1 MAHYVS
7 RLETRTSTTPPEW
20 LATCSQIGQ
29 VVNAW
34 AGRHDLVV
42 YAGSDAGYGH
52 TACFIK
58 TSAEIEINIP
68 VAFGEWAT
76 PAFVGDFTERETQ
89 FDWANA
95 TGVIYHEALHARY
108 SEWDLGALEAMG
120 EQVFSVFSV
129 LDEARI
135 ERLGVIAMPEN
146 QPLLRASAMNLAL
159 GELDEAGIDQLSDV
173 RQVAFVCALAMARVD
188 AGVLKLTDVRA
199 TYDKVI
205 EVIGQELF
213 DQLRSIWIEFQK
225 LRTSEVERGR
235 ELAEKWLALLN
246 EADPQEPEKPIVC
259 GYPSGEGGDPDDS
272 EGDPEKGK
280 GKGKGKFLKELKD
293 AMNEDADN
301 SATDVE
307 RGLQDQ
313 QGKEEQQ
320 KELKERGSKSER
332 KAKAKKEASK
342 VFSNSSGGGTGTSH
356 STLQEQRPPKGNE
369 RASAVRLAQMLD
381 KAKYRERSITEIKSV
396 LPQGRLKTRIAIQN
410 SAMKSKGIHSE
421 LPAWRHTKRKHTD
434 DPTLSIGVMVDI
446 SGSMSSAMESMAT
459 TAWVLSE
466 AGRRVQ
472 ARTAMVYFG
481 QDVFAT
487 LKVGQKLEQV
497 SVWSAPDGTEVFG
510 RAFDALDGHLN
521 LVYGEGVK
529 LLVIVSDGHYTGSE
543 TQKAKNA
550 IKMCADNGVAV
561 LWLAPKTG
569 WSGSMGGTIVGNN
582 GVVVDNLDV
591 NEIANV
597 IGKSATNALLKVAS
611 GM

>member
-1 MAHYVS
+1 MAHIVS

-34 AGRHDLVV
+34 AGRNDLVV
-42 YAGSDAGYGH
+42 YAGSDAGWGH

-58 TSAEIEINIP
+58 SSAEIEINIP

-76 PAFVGDFTERETQ
+76 PAFVGDFTDRETQ

-108 SEWDLGALEAMG
+108 SEWDIEALALMPDE
-120 EQVFSVFSV
+120 VFSVFQV

-135 ERLGVIAMPEN
+135 ERYGVITMPEN

-159 GELDEAGIDQLSDV
+159 GELDDESVAKLSNV
-173 RQVAFVCALAMARVD
+173 RQIAYVCALAMARVD
-188 AGVLKLTDVRA
+188 AGVLKLSDVRA

-213 DQLRSIWIEFQK
+213 DNLRSIWLEFQK
-225 LRTSEVERGR
+225 LPTSQVQRGR
-235 ELAEKWLALLN
+235 ELAEKWLELLN
-246 EADPQEPEKPIVC
+246 EADPQPVEPEGGC
-259 GYPSGEGGDPDDS
+259 EFPSGEG
-272 EGDPEKGK
+272 EGEPEKGK
-280 GKGKGKFLKELKD
+280 GKGRGVLKEIKD

-307 RGLQDQ
+307 QGLQDQ

-332 KAKAKKEASK
+332 QAKAKKEASK
-342 VFSNSSGGGTGTSH
+342 VFSTSTGTGTGTSS
-356 STLQEQRPPKGNE
+356 STLQEQRPPKGTE
-369 RASAVRLAQMLD
+369 RANAVRLAQMLD
-381 KAKYRERSITEIKSV
+381 KAKYRERSITEVKSV

-410 SAMKSKGIHSE
+410 SAMKSKGIRSE

-481 QDVFAT
+481 QDVFST
-487 LKVGQKLEQV
+487 LKVGQKLEKV
-497 SVWSAPDGTEVFG
+497 SVWTAPDGTEVFG
-510 RAFDALDGHLN
+510 RAFDALDGHLD

-529 LLVIVSDGHYTGSE
+529 LLVIVSDGHYTGTE
-543 TQKAKNA
+543 TQNAKNA

-561 LWLAPKTG
+561 LWLAP
-569 WSGSMGGTIVGNN
+569 SYSMGGSIVGQN

-591 NEIANV
+591 KEIANV

>member
-34 AGRHDLVV
+34 AGRSDLVV

-246 EADPQEPEKPIVC
+246 EADPEPIEPEGGCKFPN
-259 GYPSGEGGDPDDS
+259 PSGEG
-272 EGDPEKGK
+272 EGEGEPEK

-320 KELKERGSKSER
+320 KELKERGSKNER
-332 KAKAKKEASK
+332 QSKTKKEAGK

-543 TQKAKNA
+543 TQNAKNA

>member
-1 MAHYVS
+1 MAHIVS
-7 RLETRTSTTPPEW
+7 RLDTRTSTTPPEW

-34 AGRHDLVV
+34 AGRNDLVV
-42 YAGSDAGYGH
+42 YAGSDAGWGH

-58 TSAEIEINIP
+58 SSAEIEINIP
-68 VAFGEWAT
+68 VAFGEWTT
-76 PAFVGDFTERETQ
+76 PAFVGDFTQRETQ

-108 SEWDLGALEAMG
+108 SEWDIEALALMPDE
-120 EQVFSVFSV
+120 VFSVFQV

-135 ERLGVIAMPEN
+135 ERYGVITMPEN

-159 GELDEAGIDQLSDV
+159 GELDSEANEKLSDV
-173 RQVAFVCALAMARVD
+173 RQIAYVCALAMARVD
-188 AGVLKLTDVRA
+188 AGVLKLSDVRA

-213 DQLRSIWIEFQK
+213 DNLRSIWIEFQK

-246 EADPQEPEKPIVC
+246 EADPQPEGGCKF
-259 GYPSGEGGDPDDS
+259 PSGEG
-272 EGDPEKGK
+272 EGEGEPEKGK
-280 GKGKGKFLKELKD
+280 GKGKGRILKEIKD

-301 SATDVE
+301 SGTDVQKSIDE
-307 RGLQDQ
+307 Q
-313 QGKEEQQ
+313 QNKEEQQ

-332 KAKAKKEASK
+332 QAKAKKEAGK

-356 STLQEQRPPKGNE
+356 STLQEQRSPKGNE
-369 RASAVRLAQMLD
+369 RASAVRLSQMLD
-381 KAKYRERSITEIKSV
+381 KAKYRERSITEVKSV

-481 QDVFAT
+481 QDVFST

-497 SVWSAPDGTEVFG
+497 SVWTAPDGTEVFG

-521 LVYGEGVK
+521 LIYGEGVK
-529 LLVIVSDGHYTGSE
+529 LLVVVSDGHYTGSE
-543 TQKAKNA
+543 TQNAKDA

-561 LWLAPKTG
+561 LWLAPNTG
-569 WSGSMGGTIVGNN
+569 SGSMGGTIVGKN

-591 NEIANV
+591 KEIANV

>member
-7 RLETRTSTTPPEW
+7 RLDTRTSTTPPEW

-29 VVNAW
+29 VVNTW
-34 AGRHDLVV
+34 AGRSDLVV

-58 TSAEIEINIP
+58 TSAEIEINLPI
-68 VAFGEWAT
+68 AFGEWAT
-76 PAFVGDFTERETQ
+76 PAFVGDFTERATQ

-108 SEWDLGALEAMG
+108 SEWNIEVLEAMG

-135 ERLGVIAMPEN
+135 ERYGVLSMPEN

-159 GELDEAGIDQLSDV
+159 GDLNEDAIAKMSEV
-173 RQVAFVCALAMARVD
+173 RQVAFVCALALARVD
-188 AGVLKLTDVRA
+188 AGVLKLADVRA

-213 DQLRSIWIEFQK
+213 DNLRSIWLEFQK
-225 LRTSEVERGR
+225 LPTSQVERGR
-235 ELAEKWLALLN
+235 ELAEKWIELLN
-246 EADPQEPEKPIVC
+246 EADPQPEGGCEFPV
-259 GYPSGEGGDPDDS
+259 GEG
-272 EGDPEKGK
+272 EGEGEPSDEKGEGK
-280 GKGKGKFLKELKD
+280 GKGRVLKALKD
-293 AMNEDADN
+293 AMDEDAGN

-307 RGLQDQ
+307 QNLQDQ
-313 QGKEEQQ
+313 QTKEEQKQ
-320 KELKERGSKSER
+320 ELKERGSKSER
-332 KAKAKKEASK
+332 QNKTKREASK
-342 VFSNSSGGGTGTSH
+342 VFSNSSGGGTGTSN
-356 STLQEQRPPKGNE
+356 SRLQEQRQPKGTE

-381 KAKYRERSITEIKSV
+381 KAKYRERSITEVKSV

-410 SAMKSKGIHSE
+410 SAMKSKGIKSE
-421 LPAWRHTKRKHTD
+421 VPAWRYTKRKHTD

-446 SGSMSSAMESMAT
+446 SGSMSSAMDAMAT

-497 SVWSAPDGTEVFG
+497 SVYTAPDGTEVFG

-521 LVYGEGVK
+521 LVYSDGVK
-529 LLVIVSDGHYTGSE
+529 LLVVVSDGHYTSNE
-543 TQKAKNA
+543 HTNA
-550 IKMCADNGVAV
+550 TNAVKLCAENGVAV

-569 WSGSMGGTIVGNN
+569 WGSSMGGTIVGKN

-591 NEIANV
+591 AEIASV
-597 IGKSATNALLKVAS
+597 IGKSATDALMKVAS

>member
-1 MAHYVS
+1 
-7 RLETRTSTTPPEW
+7 
-20 LATCSQIGQ
+20 LATCSQIGR
-29 VVNAW
+29 VVNDW
-34 AGRHDLVV
+34 AGRSDLVV

-58 TSAEIEINIP
+58 TSAEIEINLP

-76 PAFVGDFTERETQ
+76 PAFVGDFTERSVQ

-108 SEWDLGALEAMG
+108 SEWNIEALEAMS
-120 EQVFSVFSV
+120 EQVFAVFSV

-135 ERLGVIAMPEN
+135 ERYGVISMPEN

-159 GELDEAGIDQLSDV
+159 GELNEDAIAKMSEV

-188 AGVLKLTDVRA
+188 AGVLKLSDVRA

-205 EVIGQELF
+205 EVIGKELF
-213 DQLRSIWIEFQK
+213 DNLRSIWLEFQK
-225 LRTSEVERGR
+225 LPTSQVERGR
-235 ELAEKWLALLN
+235 ELAEKWIELLN
-246 EADPQEPEKPIVC
+246 EADPQPEGGCEFPV
-259 GYPSGEGGDPDDS
+259 GEG

-280 GKGKGKFLKELKD
+280 GKGKGRILKELKD
-293 AMNEDADN
+293 AMDEDADN

-307 RGLQDQ
+307 SGLQEQ
-313 QGKEEQQ
+313 QSKEEQKQ
-320 KELKERGSKSER
+320 ELNERNSKSQR
-332 KAKAKKEASK
+332 QNKTKNEANK
-342 VFSNSSGGGTGTSH
+342 VFSRSSGGGTGS
-356 STLQEQRPPKGNE
+356 SSSRLQEQRPPKGKE
-369 RASAVRLAQMLD
+369 RANAVRLAQMLD
-381 KAKYRERSITEIKSV
+381 KAKYRERSITEVKSV

-410 SAMKSKGIHSE
+410 QALKAKGVHSE
-421 LPAWRHTKRKHTD
+421 LPAWRYTKRKHTD

-497 SVWSAPDGTEVFG
+497 SVYTAPDGTEVFG

-529 LLVIVSDGHYTGSE
+529 LLVVVSDGHYTSNE
-543 TQKAKNA
+543 HTNA
-550 IKMCADNGVAV
+550 TNAVKLCADNGVAV
-561 LWLAPKTG
+561 LWLAPNTG
-569 WSGSMGGTIVGNN
+569 WGSSMGGAIVGKN

-591 NEIANV
+591 NEIASV
-597 IGKSATNALLKVAS
+597 IGKSATNALMKVAS

>member
-1 MAHYVS
+1 MAHIVS

-34 AGRHDLVV
+34 AGRNDLVV
-42 YAGSDAGYGH
+42 YAGSDAGWGH

-58 TSAEIEINIP
+58 SSAEIEINIP
-68 VAFGEWAT
+68 IAFGEWAT
-76 PAFVGDFTERETQ
+76 PAFVGDFTQRETQ

-108 SEWDLGALEAMG
+108 SEWDIEALALMPDE
-120 EQVFSVFSV
+120 VFSVFQV

-135 ERLGVIAMPEN
+135 ERYGVITMPEN

-159 GELDEAGIDQLSDV
+159 GELDDESVAKLSNV
-173 RQVAFVCALAMARVD
+173 RQIAFVCALAMARVD
-188 AGVLKLTDVRA
+188 AGVLKLSDVRA

-213 DQLRSIWIEFQK
+213 DKLRTIWIEFQK
-225 LRTSEVERGR
+225 LPTSQVQRGR
-235 ELAEKWLALLN
+235 ELAEKWLELLN
-246 EADPQEPEKPIVC
+246 EADPEPVKPEGGCEFPI
-259 GYPSGEGGDPDDS
+259 GEG
-272 EGDPEKGK
+272 EGEGEPEKGK
-280 GKGKGKFLKELKD
+280 GKGKGRILKEIKD

-307 RGLQDQ
+307 KNLQDQ

-332 KAKAKKEASK
+332 QAKAKKEASK

-356 STLQEQRPPKGNE
+356 STLQEQRSPKGNE

-381 KAKYRERSITEIKSV
+381 KAKYRERSITEVKSV

-410 SAMKSKGIHSE
+410 SAMKAKGVHSE

-481 QDVFAT
+481 QDVFST

-529 LLVIVSDGHYTGSE
+529 LLVIVSDGHYTGTE
-543 TQKAKNA
+543 TTNAKNA

-561 LWLAPKTG
+561 LWLAPCY
-569 WSGSMGGTIVGNN
+569 GSVGGQIVGKN
-582 GVVVDNLDV
+582 GVFVDNLDV
-591 NEIANV
+591 KEIANV

>member
-1 MAHYVS
+1 MAHLVS
-7 RLETRTSTTPPEW
+7 RLDTRTSTTPPEW

-29 VVNAW
+29 VVNDW
-34 AGRHDLVV
+34 AGRNDLVV

-58 TSAEIEINIP
+58 SSAEIEINIP

-76 PAFVGDFTERETQ
+76 PAFVGDFTDRTTQ

-108 SEWDLGALEAMG
+108 SEWNIEALELMP
-120 EQVFSVFSV
+120 EQVFAVFAV

-135 ERLGVIAMPEN
+135 ERYGVIAMPEN

-159 GELDEAGIDQLSDV
+159 SDLDDEANEKLSDV

-188 AGVLKLTDVRA
+188 AGVLKLSDVRA

-205 EVIGQELF
+205 EVLGQELF
-213 DQLRSIWIEFQK
+213 DNLRSIWVEFQK

-246 EADPQEPEKPIVC
+246 EADPQPEGGC
-259 GYPSGEGGDPDDS
+259 EFPSGEGEGEGEGEPDPTKS
-272 EGDPEKGK
+272 GK
-280 GKGKGKFLKELKD
+280 GKGRGRILKEIKD

-301 SATDVE
+301 SATDVSNSLNE
-307 RGLQDQ
+307 Q
-313 QGKEEQQ
+313 QTKEEQS
-320 KELKERGSKSER
+320 KELKERGSKNER
-332 KAKAKKEASK
+332 QSKTKKEAGK
-342 VFSNSSGGGTGTSH
+342 VFSNSSGGGTGSSH
-356 STLQEQRPPKGNE
+356 STLQEQRSPKGNE

-381 KAKYRERSITEIKSV
+381 KAKYRERSITEVKSV

-497 SVWSAPDGTEVFG
+497 SVWTAPDGTEVFG

-529 LLVIVSDGHYTGSE
+529 LLVIVSDGHYTQNE
-543 TQKAKNA
+543 TQNAKNA

-569 WSGSMGGTIVGNN
+569 WGGSMGGTIVGKN
-582 GVVVDNLDV
+582 GVVVDDLDV
-591 NEIANV
+591 KEIANV